1 MERKVGLM
9 IAINQRFVELW
20 CVTVRNTNRPMGG
33 AAYGESLLLLLI
45 QITIVIVIVIVICL
59 PTEH

>member
-9 IAINQRFVELW
+9 TAFNLRFVELW

>member
-9 IAINQRFVELW
+9 IAINQRFVELRFL
-20 CVTVRNTNRPMGG
+20 TVCNTNRPMTG
-33 AAYGESLLLLLI
+33 AAYGASLLLLLI
-45 QITIVIVIVIVICL
+45 QITTVIVTVVCL